1 MGLIDSSRENL
12 VFENTASYLAAVSCP
27 SPILLEKHELYG
39 WNSSHPWF
47 EQIIRIQ
54 RPALI
59 IEVGSWLGASAI
71 HIATICRRLGLDAR
85 IVCVDTWLGNVAHYQ
100 SEEYRRSLAFRDGYP
115 TLYYGFLR
123 NVIASGHA
131 GMILPL
137 PLHSAAGARL
147 IASKGLR
154 AGLVYIDGDHSYAG
168 CLEDLRAYSA
178 LLAEGGVI
186 LGDDILSAGVADA
199 VAAFRD
205 EDPHWRLY
213 VSDNKYL
220 LSRNAIADLDSCEA
234 DRPGSSDGSRQ
245 NARVIRKPPS
255 AAIEE
260 LGALSLMQI
269 VRLKVSGRWKSYL
282 AEFAERAARETGCP
296 HPRGD

>member
-1 MGLIDSSRENL
+1 MGLIDSSREDL
-12 VFENTASYLAAVSCP
+12 VFENTASYLAAARSP
-27 SPILLEKHELYG
+27 SPTLLEKHELYG
-39 WNSSHPWF
+39 WNSTHPWF

-71 HIATICRRLGLDAR
+71 HIATICRQLGVDAR
-85 IVCVDTWLGNVAHYQ
+85 IICVDTWLGNVAHYQ
-100 SEEYRRSLAFRDGYP
+100 SEEYCRSLGFRDGYP

-131 GMILPL
+131 DMILPV

-147 IASKGLR
+147 IAGKGLR
-154 AGLVYIDGDHSYAG
+154 AGLVYIDGDHSYGG

-178 LLAEGGVI
+178 LLAEGGMI

-199 VAAFRD
+199 VTAFRD

-220 LSRNAIADLDSCEA
+220 LSRNAIVGLDGCEA
-234 DRPGSSDGSRQ
+234 ARPASSDGGRQ
-245 NARVIRKPPS
+245 NSRVIGKQLS
-255 AAIEE
+255 SAIED

-282 AEFAERAARETGCP
+282 AEVAERMARETG
-296 HPRGD
+296 